1 MTARPRQ
8 ALRAFTFVE
17 ILAAMLFMGIVIPV
31 AVKGLLLAN
40 TVGERASRKRTAGE
54 LADRVLNEAL
64 ITETWRDGDQ
74 EGDFGEEFP
83 GFRWRLT
90 SEGWSEDTMRLVTV
104 EVTYS
109 VQAYEFTERLSSL
122 ANELTDDEEVS
133 S

>member
-1 MTARPRQ
+1 MTASLRQ
-8 ALRAFTFVE
+8 SQCAFTFVE

-40 TVGERASRKRTAGE
+40 TVGERATRKRTAGE

-74 EGDFGEEFP
+74 EGDFGEDFP
-83 GFRWRLT
+83 GFHWRLT

-104 EVTYS
+104 EITYA
-109 VQAYEFTERLSSL
+109 VQAHEFTERLGTL
-122 ANELTDDEEVS
+122 ANELTDDAEVS
-133 S
+133 Q